1 MTSETINIKLPENIC
16 LGEKDREYKDI
27 LYCPYCGKKMK
38 YHYKIFDHYDTY
50 EWYDCDCNDFN
61 NAEQIIKQIKKLK
74 SNLPKPK
81 FKISYIKKIEEI

>member
-1 MTSETINIKLPENIC
+1 MN
-16 LGEKDREYKDI
+16 
-27 LYCPYCGKKMK
+27 

-50 EWYDCDCNDFN
+50 EWYDCDCQDFN